1 MALIESLTDCVHWK
15 GYLFIPMF
23 PQEPSIA
30 TLEKDTLKSVT
41 VYLAKTIE
49 SMCTD
54 PDSLNY
60 SDNDNF
66 RYCLELCMYTIG
78 TLA

>member
-1 MALIESLTDCVHWK
+1 MMALIESQTDCVHWK
-15 GYLFIPMF
+15 EYLFIPTF

-49 SMCTD
+49 QLCI
-54 PDSLNY
+54 DSLNY
-60 SDNDNF
+60 SDKYNLD
-66 RYCLELCMYTIG
+66 I
-78 TLA
+78 A